1 MTNTRGKPS
10 REGREMGRVGG
21 RREAFQ
27 SEVVLEGLHG
37 DEPCGSGRVNI
48 EGKKAVSA
56 KTLQQAVLG
65 A

>member
-1 MTNTRGKPS
+1 
-10 REGREMGRVGG
+10 MGRVGG